1 MKLSEYI
8 EKMNEVID
16 GLNELIKEGNDF
28 EVVYS
33 KDDEGNEYQPVYFTP
48 IVGYYQDREFT
59 SELENRKPNA
69 ICIN

>member
-8 EKMNEVID
+8 EKMNEVIN
-16 GLNELIKEGNDF
+16 GLTDLIKEGNDF

-48 IVGYYQDREFT
+48 TAGYYEDREFT